1 MMISLFCIL
10 PTVWRKHVWPHLMA
24 ELRNQLTVVVCPQ
37 FCVVRNWV
45 VRNFYPVHS
54 FLKPAAF
61 DCGPLIASPGATSV
75 TTSAPAEDPTAV
87 RTPRTEPRQRG
98 KKSAEGVQEQISR
111 DEASPLHRHGTPED
125 MRNWPSQGSLSVIG

>member
-1 MMISLFCIL
+1 
-10 PTVWRKHVWPHLMA
+10 MA
-24 ELRNQLTVVVCPQ
+24 RLRTQLTAVVRLQ
-37 FCVVRNWV
+37 FCMVCNWV

-61 DCGPLIASPGATSV
+61 DCGPLTASPGATSV
-75 TTSAPAEDPTAV
+75 ATSAAAEDLTAV

-98 KKSAEGVQEQISR
+98 KKSAEGAHEQVPR

-125 MRNWPSQGSLSVIG
+125 MRNWPSQASLSVIG